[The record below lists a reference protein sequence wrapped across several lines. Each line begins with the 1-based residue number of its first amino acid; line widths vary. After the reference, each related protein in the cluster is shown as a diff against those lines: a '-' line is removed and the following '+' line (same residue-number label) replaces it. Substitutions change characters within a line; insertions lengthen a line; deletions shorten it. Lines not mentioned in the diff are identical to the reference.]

1 MSKRLTQEEFIE
13 KARKVHGNKYDYSK
27 VEYSNAK
34 TKILIICPTH
44 GEFCQE
50 PFSHLVGNGCMKC
63 YRERQHEL
71 KASNTED
78 FICKAKSKHGDKYDY
93 SKTEYINAHAKV
105 CIICKEHGIFY
116 QTPNSHLNG
125 NGCPKCARIKTK
137 VCGVGIC
144 DLDIKVGGYNDAYSH
159 WHNMIHRCYDSSL
172 KEKQLC
178 YKECV
183 LDKNWLLF
191 SNFKKWFD
199 EHSVDDWA
207 LDKDILVKGNK
218 VYSPNTC
225 CFVPQEIN
233 SLLTTSKKARG
244 EYPIGV
250 CRKGEKYGATLN
262 CNKTRVYLGTFDTI
276 TDAFNVY
283 KKMKEKRIK
292 EIADKWKDKI
302 EPRVYEAM
310 YNYKVEITD

>member
-1 MSKRLTQEEFIE
+1 
-13 KARKVHGNKYDYSK
+13 
-27 VEYSNAK
+27 
-34 TKILIICPTH
+34 
-44 GEFCQE
+44 
-50 PFSHLVGNGCMKC
+50 
-63 YRERQHEL
+63 
-71 KASNTED
+71 
-78 FICKAKSKHGDKYDY
+78 
-93 SKTEYINAHAKV
+93 
-105 CIICKEHGIFY
+105 
-116 QTPNSHLNG
+116 
-125 NGCPKCARIKTK
+125 
-137 VCGVGIC
+137 
-144 DLDIKVGGYNDAYSH
+144 
-159 WHNMIHRCYDSSL
+159 MIHRCYDSIL
-172 KEKQLC
+172 KERQPC

-183 LDKNWLLF
+183 LDENWLLF

-233 SLLTTSKKARG
+233 SLLITSKKARG

-250 CRKGEKYGATLN
+250 CRKGKKYGATLN

-292 EIADKWKDKI
+292 EIADKWKDQL
-302 EPRVYEAM
+302 EPRVYEAL